1 MRNDIFLKQVGN
13 KVKAIRQENGIS
25 VRKLGEMCKIDY
37 ANLSRLES
45 GRQNIHILTLKVIAE
60 KMNVDIKELL

>member
-1 MRNDIFLKQVGN
+1 MRNDTFLKRVGN
-13 KVKAIRQENGIS
+13 KIKTLRQENCIS

-45 GRQNIHILTLKVIAE
+45 GRQNIHILTLKVIAD
-60 KMNVDIKELL
+60 KLGIDVKEFF